1 MNKFLTAIGFR
12 SFSGRRELDQL
23 IKNSAQLANS
33 KENFQIDNNQ
43 SIRLSKRYFGDKFG
57 IAVVE
62 CIDKD
67 EYKSID
73 HYFPFVDGVN
83 FYFHDNMEFEH
94 FSDRE
99 GFSCLCDENN
109 MGIPLIFHVNNPVE
123 YLLYKDSRYGGDINS
138 VSLSGLAT
146 EGTVIL
152 PMNRN
157 LRHEEEE
164 RKDLEKR
171 NQMIDAAKTGD
182 VDAMEQLAMD
192 DMDTYNTVK
201 GRSKKEDIFT
211 IVTSYFMPYSLECDK
226 YSILGKIRDVKE
238 VCNIITMEK
247 LYYISVECNSIDIDV
262 LISRKDLL
270 GEPEVGRRLKATV
283 WLQGNVDCI

>member
-1 MNKFLTAIGFR
+1 
-12 SFSGRRELDQL
+12 
-23 IKNSAQLANS
+23 
-33 KENFQIDNNQ
+33 
-43 SIRLSKRYFGDKFG
+43 
-57 IAVVE
+57 
-62 CIDKD
+62 
-67 EYKSID
+67 
-73 HYFPFVDGVN
+73 
-83 FYFHDNMEFEH
+83 
-94 FSDRE
+94 
-99 GFSCLCDENN
+99 
-109 MGIPLIFHVNNPVE
+109 
-123 YLLYKDSRYGGDINS
+123 
-138 VSLSGLAT
+138 
-146 EGTVIL
+146 
-152 PMNRN
+152 
-157 LRHEEEE
+157 
-164 RKDLEKR
+164 
-171 NQMIDAAKTGD
+171 MIDAAKTGD

-270 GEPEVGRRLKATV
+270 GEPEIGRRLKATV